1 MREILKVVQIIAQ
14 MVVLAIQDSI
24 IVITTKDKEVKIEI
38 KIDLNAEIKVLK
50 ELDMNQIKITL
61 ADPHLFQI

>member
-1 MREILKVVQIIAQ
+1 

-24 IVITTKDKEVKIEI
+24 IVIITKDKEAKIEI
-38 KIDLNAEIKVLK
+38 KIDLNAEIKVVK